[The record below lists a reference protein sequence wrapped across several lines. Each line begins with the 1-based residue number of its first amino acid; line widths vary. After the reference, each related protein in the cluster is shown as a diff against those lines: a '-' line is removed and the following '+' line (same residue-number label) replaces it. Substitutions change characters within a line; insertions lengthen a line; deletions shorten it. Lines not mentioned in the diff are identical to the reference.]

1 MENIYNINVIIYNVG
16 FVNLIWFGNWI
27 KKLWLSFVFKV
38 SYVFY
43 RVCGCNLSFIY
54 KFDLVMISIYWNYSI
69 FVLIILICWLS
80 VR

>member
-1 MENIYNINVIIYNVG
+1 MCG

-38 SYVFY
+38 SYIFY
-43 RVCGCNLSFIY
+43 IVCGCNLGFIC

-69 FVLIILICWLS
+69 FVLMILICLLN